1 MAAQEQV
8 GALYS
13 FALIE
18 TAALVPHEQVDQD
31 RLLLLVKQ
39 IARDGALY
47 SPVMVDRSSM
57 VILDGHHRVSAL
69 KLLGCDLTPVYLV
82 DYRDP
87 SIRVTQWREDVKVSK
102 QSVVEAGLQGSR
114 TLRGY
119 PGMSGDS
126 LRKRDRFPILAQV
139 LCRTTC
145 LSTANRSRLESRG
158 LFAQEQTAL
167 RGWCRPVG
175 ITTSA
180 RAQDPVRSP
189 TTHPRRSPSYFS
201 P

>member
-87 SIRVTQWREDVKVSK
+87 SVRVTQWREDVKVSK
-102 QSVVEAGLQGSR
+102 QSVVEAGLSGQPYPPRVSR
-114 TLRGY
+114 HEWG
-119 PGMSGDS
+119 
-126 LRKRDRFPILAQV
+126 FPPK
-139 LCRTTC
+139 
-145 LSTANRSRLESRG
+145 E
-158 LFAQEQTAL
+158 
-167 RGWCRPVG
+167 RPVPL
-175 ITTSA
+175 SLLRFFA
-180 RAQDPVRSP
+180 ERHA
-189 TTHPRRSPSYFS
+189 
-201 P
+201 

>member
-57 VILDGHHRVSAL
+57 VILDGHHRVNAL
-69 KLLGCDLTPVYLV
+69 KLLGCSLTPVYLV

-87 SIRVTQWREDVKVSK
+87 SIIVTQWRKDVKVSK
-102 QSVVEAGLQGSR
+102 QAVVAAGLSGRPYPPRVSR
-114 TLRGY
+114 HLWGVPPR
-119 PGMSGDS
+119 
-126 LRKRDRFPILAQV
+126 
-139 LCRTTC
+139 
-145 LSTANRSRLESRG
+145 E
-158 LFAQEQTAL
+158 
-167 RGWCRPVG
+167 RPVPL
-175 ITTSA
+175 SLLRVFA
-180 RAQDPVRSP
+180 SRHA
-189 TTHPRRSPSYFS
+189 
-201 P
+201 